1 MNLKEQMEKF
11 HKRWNIQKETDYQ
24 DEFEKFKTRILNI
37 FSDVDSHVPDES
49 IEVFCNYYGMP
60 KQFRYSE
67 YGSGKTGKH
76 IIGKLNAEDNE
87 QRFYELLEVIFSLK
101 IHHLMGYSHETMY
114 SKEILL
120 KKTKEALH
128 FSVVNLSIGQDKGG
142 NIIFYPRGEEMLDE
156 KLVNKILN
164 SLDEKSNSH
173 FVDAL
178 KFYQEK
184 NWIKSAESI
193 RRMLEE
199 FLRHKLN
206 NKKGFADNKLEV
218 GKLLKG
224 KNTDAQIRNIIAQI
238 FGYLD
243 QYFND
248 NSKHND
254 GDLEEEESEFL
265 IYQSGLLVNY
275 LNKVL

>member
-1 MNLKEQMEKF
+1 MSLREKMGKF
-11 HKRWNIQKETDYQ
+11 NKRWNIQTEMDY
-24 DEFEKFKTRILNI
+24 DEEFKKFKTRILNI
-37 FSDVDSHVPDES
+37 FSDIDNHVPDES
-49 IEVFCNYYGMP
+49 IETFCNYYGMP
-60 KQFRYSE
+60 KQFKYSYE
-67 YGSGKTGKH
+67 SRKSGAH
-76 IIGKLNAEDNE
+76 LINRLNAEDNE
-87 QRFYELLEVIFSLK
+87 QKFYELLEVIFSLK

-128 FSVVNLSIGQDKGG
+128 FSNVNLSIGQDKDGD
-142 NIIFYPRGEEMLDE
+142 IIFYPRGEEVLDE
-156 KLVNKILN
+156 KLVNKVLN
-164 SLDEKSNSH
+164 SLDEKSDSH
-173 FVDAL
+173 FVEAL
-178 KFYQEK
+178 KFYQNK

-199 FLRHKLN
+199 FLRYKLN
-206 NKKGFADNKLEV
+206 NKKGFTDNKLGV
-218 GKLLKG
+218 GKILKD
-224 KNTDAQIRNIIAQI
+224 KKTDSQIRNIITQI

-254 GDLEEEESEFL
+254 GELEEAENEFL
-265 IYQSGLLVNY
+265 IYQAGILVNY